1 MSPNTT
7 TGMPRGPLVRSERTE
22 AVVFWI
28 AFGISALFGI
38 AQVAFAVG
46 FVPVMLYAYETA
58 DMRMPAL
65 LSFADAVGPFGII
78 ALLSVLDIGVFAA
91 FVFAAR
97 RYWKGLLFVPPLVYV
112 LVPLALLVS
121 GVSGAAVIF
130 GR

>member
-7 TGMPRGPLVRSERTE
+7 TGMPRGPHVRTERTE

-38 AQVAFAVG
+38 AQVAFAVA

-58 DMRMPAL
+58 GMSMPGL
-65 LSFADAVGPFGII
+65 LSFADALGPFGIV
-78 ALLSVLDIGVFAA
+78 AVFSVLDIGTFAVF
-91 FVFAAR
+91 VGAAR
-97 RYWKGLLFVPPLVYV
+97 KYWQGLLFIPPLMY
-112 LVPLALLVS
+112 LLFTLAMLAS

-130 GR
+130 NR